1 VKTRAALF
9 RAVGEPLEVREIEV
23 EEPEAGQVVVRM
35 AAVGVCG
42 SDLHVVR
49 GEWTRPTPMVLGHE
63 GAGVVEAV
71 GPGVEGLSEG
81 DRVVVSWAPACG
93 ECAPCRSGRE
103 TACLALRAAIRAGE
117 MLGGGTGIR
126 ADGETVYRMTTVG
139 AFAERVLLPAAGVL
153 PLGGELPFEQVA
165 LLGCA
170 ALTGVGAVLNA
181 GVAAGESVL
190 VIGAG
195 GVGQFAVQAAR
206 IAGAGRIVVVDPVE
220 ARREAVLRLGA
231 TEAVAPEELDAPD
244 EFDWAFDA
252 VGHATTSQTALRST
266 RGGGTAVLVGMP
278 PAGARLDLD
287 PLEFSNFE
295 KRLTGSVYGSEPPAR
310 ALPRV
315 LSLVREGELEL
326 AGLIG
331 PTHGLDEVNEAIE
344 ASLAGAAGRVLV
356 APGR

>member
-1 VKTRAALF
+1 MKTQAALF
-9 RAVGEPLEVREIEV
+9 REPGAAFEVREIDV
-23 EEPEAGQVVVRM
+23 DEPGDGQVVVRM

-71 GPGVEGLSEG
+71 GPGVESVAEG
-81 DRVVVSWAPACG
+81 DRVIVSWAPACG
-93 ECAPCRSGRE
+93 SCVPCLAGRG
-103 TACLALRAAIRAGE
+103 TACTALRAAIRAGE
-117 MLGGGTGIR
+117 MLGGGTGLR
-126 ADGETVYRMTTVG
+126 VDGETVYRMTTVG
-139 AFAERVLLPAAGVL
+139 ALAERVVLPAESAL
-153 PLGGELPFEQVA
+153 RLGADLPFEQAA

-181 GVAAGESVL
+181 GVHENESVL

-206 IAGAGRIVVVDPVE
+206 IAGAGRVLAVDPVE
-220 ARREAVLRLGA
+220 ARREAALGLGA
-231 TEAVAPEELDAPD
+231 TEACAPDELDAPD

-252 VGHATTSQTALRST
+252 VGYPATSQSALAST

-287 PLEFSNFE
+287 PLAFSNYE
-295 KRLTGSVYGSEPPAR
+295 KTLTGSVYGSEPPAR
-310 ALPRV
+310 ALPRLLRLV
-315 LSLVREGELEL
+315 SDGRLKLESLV
-326 AGLIG
+326 G
-331 PTHGLDEVNEAIE
+331 PSYGLDEVDAAFAE
-344 ASLAGAAGRVLV
+344 SLAGSPGRVLV
-356 APGR
+356 TP